1 MSALAPRVIALLSR
15 DPELGNDVSALCA
28 GERYDCVVA
37 KDLADLD
44 TTGTCALVVDTDH
57 PEASLALVGS
67 PELLTIACSRTAS
80 LAATRGPRAVVAR
93 SALRATLRSITRA
106 SRQHTIELERLL
118 SLAVGN
124 GPVEHALAAAADEI
138 AAAFDAERCVISV
151 RGDSTGAA
159 SGTQTWSS
167 LAWSETADRCRVASA
182 TDATLVGPAATD
194 PDQCESVMAVP
205 LDSGGTGRGF
215 LGVIARGPR
224 IFTCDERR
232 AIAALGVRLSLDLDQ
247 RLAHER
253 ALEELDRV
261 ANAPGIDSLLGI
273 WNRAALA
280 QLAAMHVS
288 SSERFARP
296 LTALIV
302 DVVKLQAIN
311 NQHGVDIGDRILRRI
326 ADSLRAA
333 VRTEDVIGRWN
344 GDKIALLLQGMGLD
358 GARRLAERILS
369 ALDARHVELR
379 KGETLP
385 IRVKLGMSMLEPN
398 EDASRFVERAAT
410 AAKAAPEHGVAM
422 ASAPGNT
429 TKSLLALPLEVG
441 EELRGLLGGTYRLVH
456 EISRG
461 GMGVVYRAEDLAL
474 ERAVAIKMLRP
485 DLAEDHA
492 FIEQLRREAALLAR
506 VQHPNLVQ
514 VYSFGQV
521 GGDSYFVMELVE
533 GESLRHALDRF
544 RAERESMPIGELLA
558 VVNEI
563 ASALDT
569 LHELGIIHRDVKP
582 DNVIRDPFRGR
593 SVLVDVGIARR
604 FGQTTTSAGTPGYV
618 APEVI
623 RGDEATA
630 RSDVYGLAALTYA
643 LLTLH
648 EPWGEGAA
656 TDVLTRQLT
665 GQGLVPL
672 ATLRPELAA
681 VDRVLLQALA
691 LDPRRRPSSALHFAR
706 DLRGA
711 LPTSV
716 VPPPRPAPITMILP
730 RRAGAARTRGVV
742 FRSLPRAFGARE
754 AGRLRDTIGAAQPE
768 LARVIGDAAPLAWL
782 PTDLLVDLLA
792 VAPTHLGRSATALA
806 QDIARASVRATFRRF
821 FPASAA
827 TLAPERTLSAVRNIW
842 SRYQSWGELTTM
854 AVQPGEHV
862 IRIGATLKL
871 PELCAWAHGM
881 IEQLVVLS
889 GGSSVAIAHESCEA
903 RGDHACDYR
912 VSWQRA

>member
-1 MSALAPRVIALLSR
+1 MPHAIALLSR
-15 DPELGNDVSALCA
+15 DPELGNDVSAVCA
-28 GERYDCVVA
+28 GERYGCVVA

-57 PEASLALVGS
+57 PEAQVALAGTS
-67 PELLTIACSRTAS
+67 ELLTIACSREA
-80 LAATRGPRAVVAR
+80 LVATRGPRAVVAR
-93 SALRATLRSITRA
+93 SALDATLRSITRP
-106 SRQHTIELERLL
+106 SRGHTLEIERLL
-118 SLAVGN
+118 ALAVGN
-124 GPVEHALAAAADEI
+124 GPVEHALAAAAEEI
-138 AAAFDAERCVISV
+138 AAVFDADRCVISV

-182 TDATLVGPAATD
+182 TDATLVAPATTD
-194 PDQCESVMAVP
+194 PDQCESIMAVP

-224 IFTCDERR
+224 IFTSEERR
-232 AIAALGVRLSLDLDQ
+232 AIAAFGVRLALDLDQ

-253 ALEELDRV
+253 TLEELERL
-261 ANAPGIDSLLGI
+261 ANGPGIDYLLGI

-280 QLAAMHVS
+280 HLAAMHVS
-288 SSERFARP
+288 SSARFARP
-296 LTALIV
+296 LTAVIV
-302 DVVKLQAIN
+302 DVVKLHAIN
-311 NQHGVDIGDRILRRI
+311 NQYGVEIGDRILRRI

-333 VRTEDVIGRWN
+333 VRTEDVIGRWT
-344 GDKIALLLQGMGLD
+344 GDKIALLLQGVGLD
-358 GARRLAERILS
+358 GARRLGERILS
-369 ALDARHVELR
+369 ALDARHVEPR
-379 KGETLP
+379 KGESVS
-385 IRVKLGMSMLEPN
+385 IRVKLGMSMLESN
-398 EDASRFVERAAT
+398 EDPSSFLERAAI

-422 ASAPGNT
+422 AGSTNHAG
-429 TKSLLALPLEVG
+429 KSLLALPLEAG
-441 EELRGLLGGTYRLVH
+441 EELRGLLGGAYRLVH

-461 GMGVVYRAEDLAL
+461 GMGVVYRGEDLAL

-533 GESLRHALDRF
+533 GESLRAALDRF
-544 RAERESMPIGELLA
+544 CVERETMPIGELVT
-558 VVNEI
+558 VVSEI

-593 SVLVDVGIARR
+593 SVLVDVGIARK
-604 FGQTTTSAGTPGYV
+604 FGQSVTSAGTPGYV

-623 RGDEATA
+623 RGEEATP
-630 RSDVYGLAALTYA
+630 RSDVYGLAAMTYA
-643 LLTLH
+643 LLALR
-648 EPWGEGAA
+648 EPWGDGTA
-656 TDVLTRQLT
+656 TEVLTRQLT
-665 GQGLVPL
+665 GQGL
-672 ATLRPELAA
+672 ASISAQRPELAS
-681 VDRVLLQALA
+681 VDRVLQQALA
-691 LDPRRRPSSALHFAR
+691 LHPERRPRSALQFAR
-706 DLRGA
+706 DLRAA
-711 LPTSV
+711 LPPSLA
-716 VPPPRPAPITMILP
+716 PPPARAAPITMILP
-730 RRAGAARTRGVV
+730 RRTSAARTRGVV

-792 VAPTHLGRSATALA
+792 IAPAHLNRTATSLA
-806 QDIARASVRATFRRF
+806 QEIARSSVRATFRRF

-854 AVQPGEHV
+854 PVQPGQHV
-862 IRIGATLKL
+862 IRICSTLKL
-871 PELCAWAHGM
+871 PELCAWAEGM

-889 GGSSVAIAHESCEA
+889 GGTGVAIAHEGCEVH
-903 RGDHACDYR
+903 GDPACLYR
-912 VSWQRA
+912 VSWQPS

>member
-1 MSALAPRVIALLSR
+1 MTAHSIAVLSR
-15 DPELGNDVSALCA
+15 DAELGNDISAVCA

-44 TTGTCALVVDTDH
+44 TTGTCLLVVDTEH
-57 PEASLALVGS
+57 PEAQLALAGAAD
-67 PELLTIACSRTAS
+67 LLTIACSRQS
-80 LAATRGPRAVVAR
+80 LIATRGPRAVVAR
-93 SALRATLRSITRA
+93 SALTATLRSIAR
-106 SRQHTIELERLL
+106 SPRQHGVEVERLL
-118 SLAVGN
+118 ALGVGT
-124 GPVEHALAAAADEI
+124 GPVEHALAAVAEEI
-138 AAAFDAERCVISV
+138 ATAFDAERCVLSV

-167 LAWSETADRCRVASA
+167 IAWSETADRCRVASA
-182 TDATLVGPAATD
+182 TEATLVAPATSD
-194 PDQCESVMAVP
+194 PDQCESIMAVP

-215 LGVIARGPR
+215 LAVIARGPR
-224 IFTCDERR
+224 IFSCEERR
-232 AIAALGVRLSLDLDQ
+232 AIAAFGVRLAIDLDL

-253 ALEELDRV
+253 ALEELDRLT
-261 ANAPGIDSLLGI
+261 NAPGIDDLLGI
-273 WNRAALA
+273 WNRAALGC
-280 QLAAMHVS
+280 LATMHVS
-288 SSERFARP
+288 SSQRFARP
-296 LTALIV
+296 LTAVIV
-302 DVVKLQAIN
+302 DVVKLQTTN
-311 NQHGVDIGDRILRRI
+311 HQHGVEIGDRILRRI

-333 VRTEDVIGRWN
+333 VRAEDVIGRWT

-358 GARRLAERILS
+358 GARRVSERILS

-379 KGETLP
+379 KGEQLP
-385 IRVKLGMSMLEPN
+385 IRVRLGMSTLEPN
-398 EDASRFVERAAT
+398 EDPVSFIERAAA
-410 AAKAAPEHGVAM
+410 AAKTAPDHGVAV
-422 ASAPGNT
+422 STCHAPT
-429 TKSLLALPLEVG
+429 SLLGLPLEAG

-461 GMGVVYRAEDLAL
+461 GMGVVYRGEDLAL

-506 VQHPNLVQ
+506 VQHPHLVQ
-514 VYSFGQV
+514 VYSFGQI

-533 GESLRHALDRF
+533 GESLRHAFERLA
-544 RAERESMPIGELLA
+544 AERDSMPIGELVT
-558 VVNEI
+558 VVSEI

-604 FGQTTTSAGTPGYV
+604 FGQNAASAGTPGYV

-623 RGDEATA
+623 RGEEATP

-643 LLTLH
+643 LLTLR
-648 EPWGEGAA
+648 EPWGEG
-656 TDVLTRQLT
+656 TPSEVLTRQLT
-665 GQGLVPL
+665 GQGLIPI
-672 ATLRPELAA
+672 ATDRPELAA
-681 VDRVLLQALA
+681 IDRVVQQGLA
-691 LDPRRRPSSALHFAR
+691 LDPQRRPRSALHFAR

-711 LPTSV
+711 LPPSIA
-716 VPPPRPAPITMILP
+716 PPLPRAAPITMILP
-730 RRAGAARTRGVV
+730 RRTSPARTRGVV

-754 AGRLRDTIGAAQPE
+754 AGRLRDAIGTAQPE
-768 LARVIGDAAPLAWL
+768 LARLIGDAAPLMWL

-792 VAPTHLGRSATALA
+792 IAPTHLGRTAAALA
-806 QDIARASVRATFRRF
+806 QEIARASVRATFRRF

-827 TLAPERTLSAVRNIW
+827 TLAPERTLAAVRNIW

-854 AVQPGEHV
+854 PVEPGQHV
-862 IRIGATLKL
+862 IRIGNTLKL
-871 PELCAWAHGM
+871 PDLCAWAEGM
-881 IEQLVVLS
+881 LEQLVVLS
-889 GGSSVAIAHESCEA
+889 GGTGVTVAHEACEVHGA
-903 RGDHACDYR
+903 QACLYR